1 MSAPLY
7 RRVSLRWV
15 NIVKNC
21 HDFPVLSINIGVI
34 FCLLLRKVCYM
45 YPNMSKLRRRKKR
58 EKIVRTTFV
67 CSSEQTEDIPV
78 HEISESLY

>member
-1 MSAPLY
+1 
-7 RRVSLRWV
+7 
-15 NIVKNC
+15 
-21 HDFPVLSINIGVI
+21 
-34 FCLLLRKVCYM
+34 M

-67 CSSEQTEDIPV
+67 CSSEQTEDIPM